1 MRGKP
6 LVSVITPFLD
16 TPVEF
21 LREAVGSVLD
31 QTYRNFELLLVDDG
45 STRPDVLDTAREYAQ
60 RRPDRIRY
68 LQHPGGENRGS
79 SATRRLG
86 CDEARGS
93 LIAFLD
99 SDDLWVPHKLEEQ
112 VRILEEHPEAGM
124 LYGSTRYWSSWAGE
138 ELGATDYEPPLRLPT
153 GVVHA
158 PPKLLALFVGGRVAI
173 PCTCSVIVRRAVV
186 EECEGFE
193 AGYDN
198 MYDDQMFYAKVLLH
212 TGVYVSDRCWDLYR
226 QHGRSMTSLARER
239 GELHRHRTKYLD
251 WLAAYLREQGVEDPD
266 LWRAVRRE
274 QWLWRRPD
282 WLPAGASPGFRWL
295 KKWVLRAESA
305 VRRR

>member
-1 MRGKP
+1 MSGNP

-60 RRPDRIRY
+60 RQPDRIRY
-68 LQHPGGENRGS
+68 LQHPGGENRGL

-99 SDDLWVPHKLEEQ
+99 SDDLWLPHKLEEQ

-138 ELGATDYEPPLRLPT
+138 EPSTPDYEPPLGLAT

-158 PPKLLALFVGGRVAI
+158 PPKLLGLFVRGHVAV
-173 PCTCSVIVRRAVV
+173 PCSCSVIVRRAVV
-186 EECEGFE
+186 EECGGFE
-193 AGYDN
+193 AGFHN
-198 MYDDQMFYAKVLLH
+198 MYEDQMFYAKVLLH
-212 TGVYVSDRCWDLYR
+212 TGVYVSDRCWDYYR
-226 QHGRSMTSLARER
+226 QHGRSMCSVAGDR
-239 GELHRHRTKYLD
+239 GELHRHRGEYLD
-251 WLAAYLREQGVEDPD
+251 WLARYLREQQVEDPD
-266 LWRAVRRE
+266 LWGALRRAE
-274 QWLWRRPD
+274 WLERRPD
-282 WLPAGASPGFRWL
+282 WLPAKVRPGLRWL
-295 KKWVLRAESA
+295 KKWMLRAESA
-305 VRRR
+305 VLGH